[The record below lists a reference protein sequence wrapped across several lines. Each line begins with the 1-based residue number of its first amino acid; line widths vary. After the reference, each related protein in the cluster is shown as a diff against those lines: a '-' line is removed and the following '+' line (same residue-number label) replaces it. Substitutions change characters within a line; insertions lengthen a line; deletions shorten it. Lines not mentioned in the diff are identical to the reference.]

1 MAPRNSVFIATSLDG
16 FIADKEGGI
25 DWLHTS
31 PNPDQN
37 DMGYSAFLSN
47 VDAIVMGRV
56 TFETVLGFGIPWPY
70 SIPVFVLSTTL
81 KLIPNELEE
90 KVFLVSGELP
100 EVLKTIHKKGL
111 YRLYIDGG
119 STIQGFLS
127 EDLIDEM
134 VITVIPILLGEGV
147 PLFSK
152 LKGPINFACKS
163 SQRFLDCVVQ
173 NHFVRAKQ

>member
-56 TFETVLGFGIPWPY
+56 TFETVL
-70 SIPVFVLSTTL
+70 
-81 KLIPNELEE
+81 
-90 KVFLVSGELP
+90 
-100 EVLKTIHKKGL
+100 
-111 YRLYIDGG
+111 
-119 STIQGFLS
+119 
-127 EDLIDEM
+127 
-134 VITVIPILLGEGV
+134 
-147 PLFSK
+147 
-152 LKGPINFACKS
+152 
-163 SQRFLDCVVQ
+163 
-173 NHFVRAKQ
+173 